1 MQVLNTK
8 KCGDSEPSCPYK
20 GAEFGHAV
28 EESHNEDIANSV
40 SEQGQLRLPGHKMD
54 GFGNDSGRCLGHQT
68 TEPSTIA
75 GNSPTQAKPE
85 ANLADDSSNYYQP
98 GTDSTGES
106 ATPAIPSGSGVYVA
120 GGKSAIAAMFPPG
133 TALCASSGRKAIAV
147 EGHP

>member
-1 MQVLNTK
+1 
-8 KCGDSEPSCPYK
+8 
-20 GAEFGHAV
+20 
-28 EESHNEDIANSV
+28 
-40 SEQGQLRLPGHKMD
+40 MD

-120 GGKSAIAAMFPPG
+120 GGRPDIAATCPPG
-133 TALCASSGRKAIAV
+133 TALRASRGREATAV
-147 EGHP
+147 EGRPKRFATWAEGTGRH